1 MSLFKEPAD
10 KYILLCGLTGWSVV
24 GLVCPIYPSSSVS
37 PVALSIEP
45 AREYRASSDTSW
57 SVVGLAG
64 TVTIGAVPETSGDK
78 SLGDADESIEALG
91 RRLVSS

>member
-1 MSLFKEPAD
+1 MP
-10 KYILLCGLTGWSVV
+10 
-24 GLVCPIYPSSSVS
+24 
-37 PVALSIEP
+37 LSIEP

-78 SLGDADESIEALG
+78 SLGDADESIEAHSSIMMG

>member
-1 MSLFKEPAD
+1 MSLFKETAD

-24 GLVCPIYPSSSVS
+24 LYPSSSIS

-78 SLGDADESIEALG
+78 SLGDADTQ
-91 RRLVSS
+91 V

>member
-1 MSLFKEPAD
+1 VSLFKETAD

-24 GLVCPIYPSSSVS
+24 LYPSSSIS
-37 PVALSIEP
+37 PVPLSIEP

>member
-1 MSLFKEPAD
+1 MP
-10 KYILLCGLTGWSVV
+10 
-24 GLVCPIYPSSSVS
+24 
-37 PVALSIEP
+37 LSTEP

-78 SLGDADESIEALG
+78 SLGDADESIGSHSSIMMGKEAGVLLSMIKIHQSNSCPNVQVPRPYLNKG
-91 RRLVSS
+91 S